1 METAP
6 VARTLWHSSPPARP
20 PRRCSRLAQ
29 ARYVSIIDRAIARKK
44 DLFDGAT
51 AESSCRRGELS
62 ADDLLAVAV
71 EEDREMA
78 VEDIA
83 VLATACDI
91 PCEDL
96 CLASGSSEVLT
107 VTP

>member
-1 METAP
+1 M
-6 VARTLWHSSPPARP
+6 WHLSPLVQQ
-20 PRRCSRLAQ
+20 PRRCSRLAH

-44 DLFDGAT
+44 DLLDNAA
-51 AESSCRRGELS
+51 AEVSRRRGELS
-62 ADDLLAVAV
+62 ADDLLDVAV
-71 EEDREMA
+71 EDDREIA

-83 VLATACDI
+83 VLAKACDI

-96 CLASGSSEVLT
+96 CLVSGSSEVLT